1 MARLHGLSSVCR
13 TCRAKLYSLKWRA
26 MLSNPA
32 VQNLEVLCVKRGWND
47 KITPGELKSLGIA
60 SNHECHSSLRP
71 TGYVNEI
78 AVFRAADPQASWK
91 TLYRPEDKGWV
102 GDLDLHWNADRI
114 LFSKA
119 DKTQWSLWEM
129 NLDGSGMRRI
139 TQTPPDVDCFDPCY
153 LPDGRILCASN
164 ATSQCVPCWHGTARK
179 DVANLFVMNAD
190 GSDMRRVT
198 FDQDHNMHPA
208 VLDNG
213 RVIYN
218 RWDYTGINR
227 VFARPLMVM
236 NPDGTDQRAFYGS
249 NSWFPNGLYS
259 PRSLPGKSGQLLSIL
274 SGYHGP
280 GRTGHLVV
288 VDVNQ
293 GTQEAEGIV
302 KRISGRGLPLG
313 GEVHGPPDRR
323 GLAQVSFVLSDHR
336 QALPGHRVD
345 VARIRGAWASIW
357 PTLSTTWF
365 FCTRSRTRRCWTR
378 SPSSAGP
385 SRPSFQA
392 RSNLDDQMPPSISRT
407 STSVPGCKAFHGARS
422 RNSA

>member
-1 MARLHGLSSVCR
+1 MSRRSVVAALSFLSCAIWTQPAVSQAVNFPRRIKAFNGQTLRLAIEDLKQTHGDDYSVGPKLLAELTELEQQARQAISAADGEAPWPQQRLQNLSR
-13 TCRAKLYSLKWRA
+13 KLYSLKWRA

-47 KITPGELKSLGIA
+47 KVTPGDLKSLGIA
-60 SNHECHSSLRP
+60 SNHECHSSLWP

-78 AVFRAADPQASWK
+78 AVFRAADPRASWQ

-129 NLDGSGMRRI
+129 NLDGAGMRRI
-139 TQTPPDVDCFDPCY
+139 TKTPPDVDCFDPCY

-213 RVIYN
+213 RVIFN

-236 NPDGTDQRAFYGS
+236 NPDGTNQRAFYGS

-259 PRSLPGKSGQLLSIL
+259 SRSLPSKSGQLLSIL
-274 SGYHGP
+274 SGYLAMWAWP
-280 GRTGHLVV
+280 ATTRLV
-288 VDVNQ
+288 
-293 GTQEAEGIV
+293 
-302 KRISGRGLPLG
+302 
-313 GEVHGPPDRR
+313 
-323 GLAQVSFVLSDHR
+323 
-336 QALPGHRVD
+336 
-345 VARIRGAWASIW
+345 
-357 PTLSTTWF
+357 
-365 FCTRSRTRRCWTR
+365 
-378 SPSSAGP
+378 
-385 SRPSFQA
+385 
-392 RSNLDDQMPPSISRT
+392 
-407 STSVPGCKAFHGARS
+407 
-422 RNSA
+422 